1 MANEIERIAAR
12 FEPRLRR
19 ALLRAFG
26 SLRVPASQIQQAL
39 ETRGLEGVMALFD
52 GVEDKVAL
60 EIRDELQSAV
70 RESGRAT
77 VGMIPTAAVVNADF
91 AFDTLNP
98 ATVDFIRNYELNL
111 IRQVSEGTREAIRNK
126 LRRDIVAGVNPRRTA
141 AEIRQTVGLTARQE
155 LAIQN
160 YRRALEELDPQA
172 LERQL
177 RDKRFDGSIRRAI
190 SSGRPLTGQQIE
202 RMVTRYRE
210 KFIRHRATAIART
223 ESMRAVTV
231 GQQAAVRQMLAS
243 GSIDEGR
250 LRRFWVNTSDR
261 RTRDA
266 HRRVPDMNP
275 EGVKIG
281 EPYATPL
288 GPLMFPRDPNGSG
301 SNTINCRCTEKF
313 ALVDAPKPATSKR
326 PAAAS
331 RRKPKPKPAAAA
343 PSTPEQLRAE
353 YGRLRADADSGKFRG
368 RDLTLAQER
377 ASAARIAW
385 ARTLG
390 PDELR
395 KKRRPRCTATW
406 YEPPRP

>member
-12 FEPRLRR
+12 FEPRLRS

-26 SLRVPASQIQQAL
+26 SLRVPASRIQQAL

-52 GVEDKVAL
+52 GIEDKVAL

-77 VGMIPTAAVVNADF
+77 VGMIPAAAVVNADF

-141 AEIRQTVGLTARQE
+141 KEVGETVGLTARQE

-177 RDKRFDGSIRRAI
+177 RDRRFDGSIRRAI
-190 SSGRPLTGQQIE
+190 NSGRPLTRQQIE
-202 RMVTRYRE
+202 RMVARYRE
-210 KFIRHRATAIART
+210 RFIRYRATTIART

-231 GQQAAVRQMLAS
+231 GQRSAVRQMLAS
-243 GSIDEGR
+243 GAIDDSR
-250 LRRFWVNTSDR
+250 VRRFWVPTYDG
-261 RTRDA
+261 RTRDS
-266 HRRVPDMNP
+266 HREIPGLNE
-275 EGVKIG
+275 EGVKMD
-281 EPYATPL
+281 EPYVTPL
-288 GPLMFPRDPNGSG
+288 GPLMFPRDPNGTG
-301 SNTINCRCTEKF
+301 DNTINCRCTERF
-313 ALVDAPKPATSKR
+313 AL
-326 PAAAS
+326 
-331 RRKPKPKPAAAA
+331 
-343 PSTPEQLRAE
+343 
-353 YGRLRADADSGKFRG
+353 
-368 RDLTLAQER
+368 AQ
-377 ASAARIAW
+377 
-385 ARTLG
+385 
-390 PDELR
+390 
-395 KKRRPRCTATW
+395 
-406 YEPPRP
+406 